1 MNLSPQQQHSN
12 EVAQWQQLIIEEQR
26 IILANTHKNPIQKL
40 MDVFGLFLAPFPIEY
55 LKEIGLYDVLF
66 SLSKANKENIPTFLQ
81 ENTLLIQQSMQI
93 FENHKVEIRQYSVE
107 LYYSLLDFKDF
118 LKCNRIYP
126 F

>member
-1 MNLSPQQQHSN
+1 MNLSTQQQPSN

-93 FENHKVEIRQYSVE
+93 FEKHKIGIRQYSVE